1 MALPENSPER
11 KPMSMQPLATRR
23 LQLEEIVLY
32 HKARGRDY
40 MSMTKVIEQ
49 LIERE
54 HRRLKLSD
62 KG

>member
-1 MALPENSPER
+1 MATSDTPPR
-11 KPMSMQPLATRR
+11 IPMSMQPLVTRR
-23 LQLEEIVLY
+23 QQLEEIVAH

-40 MSMTKVIEQ
+40 MSMTKVIEM

-62 KG
+62 KE